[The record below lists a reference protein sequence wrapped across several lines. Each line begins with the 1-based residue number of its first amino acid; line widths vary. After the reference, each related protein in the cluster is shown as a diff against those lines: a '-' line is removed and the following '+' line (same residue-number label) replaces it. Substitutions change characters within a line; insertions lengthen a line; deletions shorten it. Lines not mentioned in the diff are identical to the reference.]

1 MEGDSNPGLGGSG
14 AHAPGVSGALS
25 STGTAVPHVCPLVGS
40 LGGRA
45 QTGFF
50 LPESS
55 VPGTEEIIVCVAER
69 PNIFQNVPRFLP
81 CPLSLSLSQALQQ
94 PRTGRGTRHREL
106 GLSLPCVQFQLGL
119 ELRGRNRLVTLS
131 VL

>member
-14 AHAPGVSGALS
+14 AHAPGVSGALFLTS
-25 STGTAVPHVCPLVGS
+25 TAVPHVCPSIGS

-55 VPGTEEIIVCVAER
+55 VPGTEEIIVCIAER

-81 CPLSLSLSQALQQ
+81 CPLSLSLSQAFAAAWV
-94 PRTGRGTRHREL
+94 REL
-106 GLSLPCVQFQLGL
+106 GLSLPHVQFQLRL
-119 ELRGRNRLVTLS
+119 ELRGRNWLVTLS